1 MSTSLNAQEAM
12 PSTVDEPQARGIF
25 DMQNLLA
32 ELSDIEKQPATTKQ
46 QSLQQTQASM
56 PRYFPLSH
64 AHPQPKKFLF

>member
-1 MSTSLNAQEAM
+1 MSTPINAQEAM
-12 PSTVDEPQARGIF
+12 SSTVEPQARGIY

-32 ELSDIEKQPATTKQ
+32 ELSEIEKKPATTKQ
-46 QSLQQTQASM
+46 PELQTHASM

>member
-12 PSTVDEPQARGIF
+12 SSTVDEPQARGIY

-32 ELSDIEKQPATTKQ
+32 GLSDIEKKPATTKQ
-46 QSLQQTQASM
+46 QSQQQTQASM

-64 AHPQPKKFLF
+64 AHPQPKPFLF